1 MGRPK
6 KYYEW
11 ELPKSVVEVVRGV
24 CADYERRENAIKYS
38 SITGRVLE
46 RYIELNAAV
55 DGSLCE
61 IMPDIQKEMVKDV
74 ADNVGYDFSQ
84 CSNYVSRR
92 IYYLK
97 KRKFIHDIAEK
108 LFLIPN

>member
-6 KYYEW
+6 MYYEW

-38 SITGRVLE
+38 SITGEVLD
-46 RYIELNAAV
+46 RYIEFNSAIESAV
-55 DGSLCE
+55 SE
-61 IMPDIQKEMVKDV
+61 ISTDLRRIIIQDV

-84 CSNYVSRR
+84 CSLAMARKT
-92 IYYLK
+92 YYQK
-97 KRKFIHDIAEK
+97 KRKFIHDVAEK
-108 LFLIPN
+108 LFLIPK

>member
-24 CADYERRENAIKYS
+24 CADYERRENAIKFS
-38 SITGRVLE
+38 SITGPVLN
-46 RYIELNAAV
+46 RYIELNGAV
-55 DGSLCE
+55 DEALSD
-61 IMPDIQKEMVKDV
+61 IMPNLQREIIRDV
-74 ADNVGYDFSQ
+74 AENIGYDFSQ

-97 KRKFIHDIAEK
+97 KRKFIHDVAEK
-108 LFLIPN
+108 LFLIPK

>member
-38 SITGRVLE
+38 SITGPVLN
-46 RYIELNAAV
+46 RYIELNGAV
-55 DGSLCE
+55 DEALSN
-61 IMPDIQKEMVKDV
+61 IMPNLQREIIRDV
-74 ADNVGYDFSQ
+74 AENIGYDFSQ

-97 KRKFIHDIAEK
+97 KRKFIHDVAEK
-108 LFLIPN
+108 LFLIPK